1 MEKLPVIRWVNP
13 SEDDI
18 VWRYPS
24 DEIPF
29 GAVLVVEEY
38 QVAVFFRDGKAY
50 DVLGPGRH
58 VLSTLNLPLLTKA
71 YGLVYSETPF
81 KATIIFVSMK
91 QHKGRFGGQSQTR
104 DLAPLK
110 FHGMFLFRVD
120 NPQLFVVEVVGGQQA
135 YDTDAVNNFLR
146 GYFNERAIASLAKYR
161 LVDVYGNLDKVS
173 AEVKMDLYD
182 DFRRIGL
189 ELIDVKF
196 EGIDT
201 TPEYRERLFWITQT
215 GAATEVL
222 RMDTVKTAAKELG
235 KSEGAA
241 LGTGMMLIPPLF
253 YPPYPPQPPT
263 PGQQPAAPTTP
274 TTPSQPPPQPPKG
287 GIVCPKCGTVN
298 PPGAKFCYNC
308 GTPLTKK
315 CPKCGHDVPLNANFC
330 PFCGYR
336 FTQ

>member
-1 MEKLPVIRWVNP
+1 MAGLPVIRWVNP
-13 SEDDI
+13 TEEDI
-18 VWRYPS
+18 VWRYPN
-24 DEIPF
+24 DEIPL

-58 VLSTLNLPLLTKA
+58 VLSTLNLPLLSKA
-71 YGLVYSETPF
+71 YKLAYSESPF

-91 QHKGRFGGQSQTR
+91 QHKGRFGGQSQTK
-104 DLAPLK
+104 DLAPIK

-135 YDTDAVNNFLR
+135 YDTDSVNNFLR
-146 GYFNERAIASLAKYR
+146 GYFNERAMASIAKYT
-161 LVDVYGNLDKVS
+161 LAEVYGNLDKVS
-173 AEVKMDLYD
+173 AEVKLDLFE

-201 TPEYRERLFWITQT
+201 TPEYRERLFWITHT
-215 GAATEVL
+215 GAASEVL
-222 RMDTVKTAAKELG
+222 RMDTVKATAKELG
-235 KSEGAA
+235 KSPGAS
-241 LGTGMMLIPPLF
+241 LGAGMMILPPLF
-253 YPPYPPQPPT
+253 YPPYS
-263 PGQQPAAPTTP
+263 
-274 TTPSQPPPQPPKG
+274 SQPPSTPPPSTPMASATQPTQPPGK

-308 GTPLTKK
+308 GAPLTKK
-315 CPKCGHDVPLNANFC
+315 CPKCGNDVPLNANFC
-330 PFCGYR
+330 PFCGYK

>member
-13 SEDDI
+13 AEDDI
-18 VWRYPS
+18 VWRYPN

-71 YGLVYSETPF
+71 YNLVYSETPF

-104 DLAPLK
+104 DLAPIK

-135 YDTDAVNNFLR
+135 YDTDSVNNFLR
-146 GYFNERAIASLAKYR
+146 GYFNERVIASIAKYT

-173 AEVKMDLYD
+173 AEVKLDLFE

-201 TPEYRERLFWITQT
+201 TPEYRERLFWIAHT

-222 RMDTVKTAAKELG
+222 RMDTVKAASKELG
-235 KSEGAA
+235 KSPGAS
-241 LGTGMMLIPPLF
+241 LGAGMMIIPPLF
-253 YPPYPPQPPT
+253 YPPYPS
-263 PGQQPAAPTTP
+263 QQPSAAPPAIPSATGTP
-274 TTPSQPPPQPPKG
+274 PSQPPGK
-287 GIVCPKCGTVN
+287 GIVCPKCGTMN

-315 CPKCGHDVPLNANFC
+315 CPKCGNEVPLNANFC